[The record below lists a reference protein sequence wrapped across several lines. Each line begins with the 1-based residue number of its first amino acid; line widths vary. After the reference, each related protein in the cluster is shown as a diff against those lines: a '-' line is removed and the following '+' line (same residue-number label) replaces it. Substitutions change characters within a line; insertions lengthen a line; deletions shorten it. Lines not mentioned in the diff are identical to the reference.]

1 MIDHTKELKPD
12 RRFHGRRTET
22 VRCKVMHTPSLRF
35 APGQTRNL
43 SESGALL
50 ELDLPRPLSRGE
62 EVRIAFQRSAGGI
75 VGGDDLVFARVVR
88 AAPFGE
94 GRQLVA
100 VEFAPLGEAIA
111 A

>member
-1 MIDHTKELKPD
+1 MYTLEE
-12 RRFHGRRTET
+12 RRFHARRVET
-22 VRCKVMHTPSLRF
+22 VRCKVLHTPSLRF

-43 SESGALL
+43 CEGGALL
-50 ELDLPRPLSRGE
+50 ELDLSRPLSRGE
-62 EVRIAFQRSAGGI
+62 EVQIAFQRGSGGV

-100 VEFAPLGEAIA
+100 VEFASLGEAVA
-111 A
+111 AA